1 MRLLCL
7 CTLAGAYSLEL
18 FSRLPDA
25 HIFFACIVAGLGC
38 CARRVTIPFG
48 FFLAGFAVMGL
59 AATTMLLD
67 QLSPL
72 QVGQEIVFTGRID
85 SFPVHDGTSVGFF
98 VRPVGQPDL
107 PRRVRLTWHE
117 PGAIPEFAETWRLSA
132 RLKRPRGYANPGGF
146 DFEGWLFREQTGAVG
161 YIDQSAHSYR
171 IHGESRP
178 LLAAARVRIVRRMTT
193 LLPEGAASGVLMAI
207 GAGAR
212 HTISPAHWDLYAR
225 TGTSHLMAIS
235 GLHIGLA
242 AGFAYLL
249 SWGLLGVAGKAG
261 NIRDTA
267 LVVAIAVA
275 GIYVFLA
282 GFAVPARR
290 ALLMA
295 GIGGLAVL
303 LRRRVSASHLVALPC
318 MAIFATDPLAILTPG
333 FKLSFAAV
341 AILIAIS
348 GQHIRPVVDLGKR
361 VGTAILGL
369 ARLCNMQ
376 IALLVALFPLTAL
389 IFGRFAPLAPV
400 ANLLILPVFNFLTV
414 PLTLAGVLLDGPFA
428 PQGDYLLGWA
438 HGSVVTVI
446 QLLQAMDELPYV
458 DQQLK
463 FLRGPVVLV
472 ALLPALH
479 VLLPVGWPG
488 RKVGLLALL
497 AILGYQPSET
507 PQGCLDYHVL
517 DVGQGLSVFVR
528 TSGYAVLFDT
538 GPAFVTGNSAA
549 EFVIL
554 PFLRGHGVARLNRMI
569 VSHADLDHAGGVQP
583 ILTAMPVQ
591 RIMVGEEIAGINVR
605 QTRCVA
611 GIAWQ
616 QDGATFSILHP
627 RLRAP
632 WTRNNA
638 SCVLEIAM
646 GEHRL
651 LLSGD
656 IEAPVEKLLEYRR
669 SFRRSTVVV
678 VPHHGSRTSSTAP
691 LVQATRPEIA
701 IVTAGYDN
709 RWGFPKADVVARWES
724 VGATVLN
731 TATSGSVRQRL
742 CAGAPPGPVDR
753 ERLESRK
760 YWHDIP

>member
-18 FSRLPDA
+18 FSQLPGG
-25 HIFFACIVAGLGC
+25 HVFFVCIVASLGC
-38 CARRVTIPFG
+38 YARRITIPLG
-48 FFLAGFAVMGL
+48 CFLAGLAVMGL
-59 AATTMLLD
+59 AAKAMLLD
-67 QLSPL
+67 QLSPP
-72 QVGQEIVFTGRID
+72 QVGQKIVFTGRID
-85 SFPVHDGTSVGFF
+85 SFPVHDGTSVAFF
-98 VRPVGQPDL
+98 ARPVDQPEL
-107 PRRVRLTWHE
+107 PQRVRLTWHE
-117 PGAIPEFAETWRLSA
+117 PDAIPDFAETWRLNA

-161 YIDQSAHSYR
+161 YIDHAAHSYR
-171 IHGESRP
+171 IHGESP
-178 LLAAARVRIVRRMTT
+178 PFLVAARVRIVRRMMT

-249 SWGLLGVAGKAG
+249 SWGLLGLAGKGG

-267 LVVAIAVA
+267 LAVAIAVA
-275 GIYVFLA
+275 GVYAVLA

-303 LRRRVSASHLVALPC
+303 LRRRVSASHLVAAPC

-341 AILIAIS
+341 AILMGIS
-348 GQHIRPVVDLGKR
+348 GQHVRSVVSLKNR
-361 VGTAILGL
+361 AGTTLSGL
-369 ARLCNMQ
+369 ARLFNLQ
-376 IALLVALFPLTAL
+376 IALLMALFPLTAL

-400 ANLLILPVFNFLTV
+400 ANLLILPVFNLLIV
-414 PLTLAGVLLDGPFA
+414 PLTLAGALLDGPLA
-428 PQGDYLLGWA
+428 PQGDYLLIGA
-438 HGSVVTVI
+438 HGSVATVI
-446 QLLQAMDELPYV
+446 QLLQALDELPYA
-458 DQQLK
+458 DQQLR
-463 FLRGPVVLV
+463 FLRGPIVFV

-479 VLLPVGWPG
+479 VLTPVGWPG
-488 RKVGLLALL
+488 RRLALLALL
-497 AILGYQPSET
+497 AVLVYRPSET

-517 DVGQGLSVFVR
+517 DVGQGQSVFVR

-554 PFLRGHGVARLNRMI
+554 PFLYGHGVAHLNRVI
-569 VSHADLDHAGGVQP
+569 VSHADLDHAGGIQS
-583 ILTAMPVQ
+583 ILAAMPVQ
-591 RIMVGEEIAGINVR
+591 RIMVGEAVAGINAR

-616 QDGATFSILHP
+616 ADGATYSILHP

-656 IEAPVEKLLEYRR
+656 IESPVEKLLEYRR
-669 SFRRSTVVV
+669 SVRRSTVVV
-678 VPHHGSRTSSTAP
+678 VPHHGSRTSSTLP
-691 LVQATRPEIA
+691 LVQVTRPEVA
-701 IVTAGYDN
+701 IVTAGFDN
-709 RWGFPKADVVARWES
+709 RWGFPKAEVVARWES

-731 TATSGSVRQRL
+731 TATSGSVWQRL
-742 CAGAPPGPVDR
+742 CAGAPPGAVHR